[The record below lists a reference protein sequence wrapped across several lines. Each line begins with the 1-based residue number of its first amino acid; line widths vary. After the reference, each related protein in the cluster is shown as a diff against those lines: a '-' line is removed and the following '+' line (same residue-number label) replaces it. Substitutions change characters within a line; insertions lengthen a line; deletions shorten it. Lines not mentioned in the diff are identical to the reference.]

1 MADKQTAL
9 DAYVARVES
18 VRRQAQALLAAVED
32 HFDLFAWD
40 DVTWAHVGSL
50 AHADEQL
57 KEVLA
62 FLNIKAGD

>member
-18 VRRQAQALLAAVED
+18 VRWQAQALLAAAED
-32 HFDLFAWD
+32 HFGTSPD

-62 FLNIKAGD
+62 FLNLKAGD

>member
-18 VRRQAQALLAAVED
+18 IRRQAQARLKAADD
-32 HFDLFAWD
+32 HFGSAPEE
-40 DVTWAHVGSL
+40 VTWAHVGSL
-50 AHADEQL
+50 GHADEQL

-62 FLNIKAGD
+62 FLNIDAGE